1 MKTLKFKFI
10 AVAIASFIMTANT
23 VSAQALQASYTY
35 KAEEPL
41 SVKYLGND
49 GQYLLFEVA
58 VNNESK
64 TATFG
69 ITDKTEGDLYSYNFN
84 KGVNTQKMKIE
95 KKDYQELNFTL
106 RMGKETYNKSFSVNT
121 MRVENTVVAE
131 NEITRL

>member
-10 AVAIASFIMTANT
+10 AVAIASFVMTVNT
-23 VSAQALQASYTY
+23 VSAQAVQASYTY

-41 SVKYLGND
+41 SVKYLGSD
-49 GQYLLFEVA
+49 GEYLLFEVA
-58 VNNESK
+58 VNNETK
-64 TATFG
+64 VANFG
-69 ITDKTEGDLYSYNFN
+69 ITDKAEGDLYSYNFN

-106 RMGKETYNKSFSVNT
+106 RVGKETYNKSFSVNT

>member
-10 AVAIASFIMTANT
+10 AVAIASFVMTANT
-23 VSAQALQASYTY
+23 VSAQAVQANYTY

-49 GQYLLFEVA
+49 GEYLLFEVA
-58 VNNESK
+58 VSNQSK

-69 ITDKTEGDLYSYNFN
+69 ISDKTEGELYSFNFN
-84 KGVNTQKMKIE
+84 KGVNTKKMKIE
-95 KKDYQELNFTL
+95 KKNYKELNFTL
-106 RMGKETYNKSFSVNT
+106 RMGKENYKKSFSVNT

-131 NEITRL
+131 NDITRL

>member
-10 AVAIASFIMTANT
+10 AVAIASLIMTANT
-23 VSAQALQASYTY
+23 VSAQAVQASYTY

-41 SVKYLGND
+41 SVKYLGSD
-49 GQYLLFEVA
+49 GEYLLFEVA
-58 VNNESK
+58 VINE
-64 TATFG
+64 TRNATFG
-69 ITDKTEGDLYSYNFN
+69 ITDKGVGDLYSYNFN

-131 NEITRL
+131 NEITKL